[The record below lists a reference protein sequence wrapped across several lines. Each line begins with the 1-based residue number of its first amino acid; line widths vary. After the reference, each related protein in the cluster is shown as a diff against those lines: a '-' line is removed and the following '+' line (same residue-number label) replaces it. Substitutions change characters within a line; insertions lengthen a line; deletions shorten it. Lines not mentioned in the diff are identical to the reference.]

1 MMPLAEAGSGDQ
13 GGGPAGTEQTRLG
26 SAEAEAQASYM
37 AIPAMLKARAPRRC
51 GEPSAVPKDRKGG
64 CCYRGQHRQRLGG
77 GLTTPDAPSP
87 REGGHT
93 HPPPPPHT
101 HPDMEMQSTC
111 AQGACHMAGCGG
123 DQTLEAGERAAG
135 PRSAPWRRDEALV
148 TPLAAPPPDPA
159 HCVLGSGEA
168 PPAAPGQVA
177 PRPGKVPAPPRAG
190 VPSPQPLPSPAAEPA
205 SLQLLQHTRSA
216 RRNYSISGAQLMRS
230 NYLPP
235 LSSAALS
242 GIGPTRHN

>member
-1 MMPLAEAGSGDQ
+1 MMPLAEAGSRDQ
-13 GGGPAGTEQTRLG
+13 GGGPAGTEQARGLSSPQDG
-26 SAEAEAQASYM
+26 RAQASYM

-77 GLTTPDAPSP
+77 K
-87 REGGHT
+87 ENT

-101 HPDMEMQSTC
+101 PRHGN
-111 AQGACHMAGCGG
+111 A
-123 DQTLEAGERAAG
+123 AGERAAG

-148 TPLAAPPPDPA
+148 TPLAAPPPGPA

-168 PPAAPGQVA
+168 PPAALGQVA

-205 SLQLLQHTRSA
+205 SLHLLQHTRSA
-216 RRNYSISGAQLMRS
+216 RRNYSISGALLMRS